1 MSRKQN
7 RLYYKCA
14 VFMIKLRI
22 KPVLTWNQNLQITE
36 NTKLRIFITYLHNHL
51 HLIESNNFENVTDGM
66 HLLYIRKLS
75 CKSFIIYTLPMKYL
89 KVSTLRSF
97 VRGIFGVSKIF
108 DEVKQQINKIKVCRS
123 ISLDP

>member
-36 NTKLRIFITYLHNHL
+36 NTKLRIFITYLRNHL

-66 HLLYIRKLS
+66 NLLHIRKLS